1 MNEWLALQNIQRGI
15 IGPGGMCEVLAVPQ
29 EQVLFFPA
37 INPQT
42 QTLTDS
48 IQLKADKAWFAFSIT
63 SKSRAFA
70 EEMQVGKPGI
80 FFKQSI
86 SGIVTGQNSGN
97 HITLENMA
105 RHRWIVLARERSTGI
120 TYLIGQPGSA
130 AALSL
135 KYNSKQGTITE
146 ILFSHESK
154 TRALIYGGAYS
165 VLPGGRA
172 ETFLIKMLVEFR
184 IGDPGRAA
192 PDAVQMII
200 PELANKPKI
209 ALFIDGTLISQQ
221 GYPDTRA
228 CTYIPAEN
236 KINTTFQLA
245 DRSVVQVYEV
255 QE

>member
-1 MNEWLALQNIQRGI
+1 MNEWLALQNIQKGT

-29 EQVLFFPA
+29 EQVLFFPG

-48 IQLKADKAWFAFSIT
+48 IQLKADMFWFAFSIT
-63 SKSRAFA
+63 SKSRALV
-70 EEMQVGKPGI
+70 EEMQVGKSGV
-80 FFKQSI
+80 FFKQSV
-86 SGIVTGQNSGN
+86 SGILTGQNISN
-97 HITLENMA
+97 HLQLENMV

-120 TYLIGQPGSA
+120 TYIIGRPGSA
-130 AALSL
+130 ASLSL
-135 KYNSKQGTITE
+135 RYNSKQGTITD
-146 ILFSHESK
+146 IIFSNDSK
-154 TRALIYGGAYS
+154 TRALIYGGIYS

-192 PDAVQMII
+192 ANAVQMII

-209 ALFIDGTLISQQ
+209 ALFIDGGLISQQ
-221 GYPDTRA
+221 GYPDTNA

-236 KINTTFQLA
+236 KINTTFQLG
-245 DRSVVQVYEV
+245 DRAVIQVYEV